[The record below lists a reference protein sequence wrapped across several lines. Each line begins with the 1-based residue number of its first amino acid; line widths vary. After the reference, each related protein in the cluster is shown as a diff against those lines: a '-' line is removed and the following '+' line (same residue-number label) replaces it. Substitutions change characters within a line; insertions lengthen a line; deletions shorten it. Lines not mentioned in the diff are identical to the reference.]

1 MKNDQGSL
9 LDAYP
14 IDPNLNY
21 KFLCGPYGENLV
33 SFVKL
38 VLGVFALLSVWMCV
52 RKKWTST

>member
-1 MKNDQGSL
+1 MNNDQGGL

-14 IDPNLNY
+14 LDPNFNY
-21 KFLCGPYGENLV
+21 KLFCGTCGENLV
-33 SFVKL
+33 NFVKV